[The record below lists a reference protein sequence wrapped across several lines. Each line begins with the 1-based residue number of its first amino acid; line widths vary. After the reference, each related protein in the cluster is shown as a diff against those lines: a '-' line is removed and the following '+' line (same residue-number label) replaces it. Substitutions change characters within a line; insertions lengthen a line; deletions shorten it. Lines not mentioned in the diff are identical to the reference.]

1 MKYKT
6 LILFMSIVALS
17 ACDKNSD
24 LQTYV
29 AQVKARPAQPID
41 PLPSITPY
49 EPMSFSAKQARN
61 PFIDPKPEQG
71 QIVGKV
77 KAKCIQP
84 DTSRVKEELEQYSL
98 DILQMKGSLADNSG
112 LWALVQA
119 PTPNG
124 LVVYRVALNQYM
136 GLNHGKIT
144 KITKDDIDV
153 AEMVPDGS
161 GCWTNRTTKLTLK
174 TSATNTN
181 KKQG

>member
-6 LILFMSIVALS
+6 LILFLS
-17 ACDKNSD
+17 MAVISGCEQNAD

-41 PLPSITPY
+41 PLPTITPY
-49 EPMSFSAKQARN
+49 EPMAFSAQNTRN

-71 QIVGKV
+71 QMISKV

-84 DTSRVKEELEQYSL
+84 DINRQKGELEQYSL
-98 DILQMKGSLADNSG
+98 DNLLMKGTLADDRG
-112 LWALVQA
+112 LW
-119 PTPNG
+119 G
-124 LVVYRVALNQYM
+124 LVLAPGGIVYRVTLGQYI
-136 GLNHGKIT
+136 GLSHGKIT
-144 KITKDDIDV
+144 KVTKDDIDV
-153 AEMVPDGS
+153 VEMIPDGS
-161 GCWTNRTTKLTLK
+161 GCWNNRTTKLTLNN